1 MSERFKIRFPSAEA
15 MQAAQAVQTPN
26 SEVVLQNEKR
36 NYVAV
41 EVPRMPKMAQE
52 SEQIKAV
59 QGAMEVAPE
68 LQWLVEEY
76 GAEIMRD
83 YQFELE
89 PPGDSFSFEAVD
101 ERPSGSLPEVTRMIN
116 APAAWEHTTGGNVTI
131 AVVDTGIDGTHPE
144 FPDWKKAGS
153 WEAPGESPWTD
164 WQGHG
169 TMCAA
174 ICGASDA
181 NSGSRYRGV
190 APDAKLIAC
199 RTRFFDTELGAIYDY
214 LTSLVGTLS
223 GPLVA
228 TNSFG
233 HRTGSP
239 PPVPGQLDFI
249 DAMED
254 AIQAGIF
261 VFFSAG
267 NNHELAKGAPSACSP
282 NSVWLYKSRADVF
295 PVATCDLDRA
305 MWFYSSRGPGQH
317 FGDPGTSEKPDITA
331 PTPKNGKILYGSD
344 ERVLANGWGTSGAC
358 PQAAG
363 LAALLLDL
371 DRGLERDELFDAIRS
386 PAVDLGFGHACQGA
400 GMLDCGASVDQIR
413 RRLVS

>member
-15 MQAAQAVQTPN
+15 MQAAQAVETLN
-26 SEVVLQNEKR
+26 SEVVLKNEKR
-36 NYVAV
+36 AYVAL
-41 EVPRMPKMAQE
+41 EVPQLPEVTAKT
-52 SEQIKAV
+52 EQSDAIR
-59 QGAMEVAPE
+59 GAIEFAPE
-68 LQWLVEEY
+68 LQQFAEQY
-76 GAEIMRD
+76 GAEIVRD
-83 YQFELE
+83 YQFDLE
-89 PPGDSFSFEAVD
+89 MPGDGFSFEAVD
-101 ERPSGSLPEVTRMIN
+101 ETPSGSLPDVTEMIN
-116 APAAWEHTTGGNVTI
+116 APAAWKHTTGGSVTI

-153 WEAPGESPWTD
+153 WEAPGESAWTD

-199 RTRFFDTELGAIYDY
+199 RTRFFDSELGAIYDY
-214 LTSLVGTLS
+214 LIGLVGTLD

-233 HRTGSP
+233 HKTGSP
-239 PPVPGQLDFI
+239 PPLPGQLDFI

-267 NNHELAKGAPSACSP
+267 NNHELAQGAPSACSP
-282 NSVWLYKSRADVF
+282 NSVWLHKSRSDVF
-295 PVATCDLDRA
+295 PVATCDLERA

-317 FGDPGTSEKPDITA
+317 FGDAGTSEKPDVTA
-331 PTPKNGKILYGSD
+331 PTPKNGKILYGGD

-371 DRGLERDELFDAIRS
+371 DGGLARDELFDAIRNS
-386 PAVDLGFGHACQGA
+386 AVDLGFGHTCQGA
-400 GMLDCGASVDQIR
+400 GMLDCGASVDHIR
-413 RRLVS
+413 KKLVS